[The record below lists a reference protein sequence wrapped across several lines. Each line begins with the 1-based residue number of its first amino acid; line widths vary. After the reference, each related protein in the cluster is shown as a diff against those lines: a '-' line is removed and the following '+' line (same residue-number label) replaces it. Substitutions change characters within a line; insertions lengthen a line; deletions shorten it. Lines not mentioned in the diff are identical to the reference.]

1 MTSPEEQSG
10 TLHAAAANDAEFRP
24 PGDAAH
30 SGQGSLFSKTQ
41 GGADT
46 CPGLLDVAPSGL
58 KSSKAAA
65 LFSGALLLGALLVAG
80 YFFFVGT
87 SGGQCWDNQGYAGRQ
102 VAGAD
107 VRVFDTDI
115 LQEVTKRSLLV
126 AFAAIFLLS
135 LAFRCPFAGAV
146 AVLAAGGAV
155 FGAEFFKHTL
165 PRAMLSPA
173 LCPVPGYFS
182 SDTYPSGH
190 TTIGTSLALAIVMV
204 SGPRLRAWT
213 AVAAG
218 FMATSYATAVLFI
231 GWHRPSD
238 ALGGIAWSGFCFA
251 AAAGLLVLISGHN
264 SLEEH
269 VSKATWLSGALG
281 LASIIGLFVL
291 PFSQPGS
298 ARIPFLSMTACII
311 AAGFVVPAWFAFE
324 LRGIFWRSHH
334 RH

>member
-1 MTSPEEQSG
+1 MSSPEEQSR
-10 TLHAAAANDAEFRP
+10 TLLRRNTA
-24 PGDAAH
+24 
-30 SGQGSLFSKTQ
+30 S
-41 GGADT
+41 
-46 CPGLLDVAPSGL
+46 
-58 KSSKAAA
+58 A
-65 LFSGALLLGALLVAG
+65 LFFGALLLGALLVAG

-115 LQEVTKRSLLV
+115 LQEVTKRFLLV

-135 LAFRCPFAGAV
+135 LVFRCPLAGVV

-155 FGAEFFKHTL
+155 FGAEFLKHAL
-165 PRAMLSPA
+165 PRAMLSPP

-218 FMATSYATAVLFI
+218 FMATSYATAVLFM

-251 AAAGLLVLISGHN
+251 AAAGLLVLIGGHR

-269 VSKATWLSGALG
+269 VSKATWLSGLLG
-281 LASIIGLFVL
+281 LASIVGLLIL
-291 PFSQPGS
+291 PFSQPGY
-298 ARIPFLSMTACII
+298 ARIPFLSMTACIV
-311 AAGFVVPAWFAFE
+311 AAGFAVPAWFAFA
-324 LRGIFWRSHH
+324 LRGISWRSLH